1 MALGEYLIT
10 YDIGTTGSKTCLYA
24 FDSQMI
30 LIDSV
35 LRDYSLHILAGG
47 GAEQDPEEW
56 WRAICESTRKILQR
70 NSMDPQQ
77 IRGISFCCQMQS
89 LVVVDKNGKHLRR
102 SMSYMDQRAVKQ
114 KQEGI
119 SSGVC
124 FSGYNAVRA
133 ISSLRITG
141 GLAASVKDPL
151 WKYKW
156 LEENEPHIF
165 EKIYKWLD
173 VKEYLLM
180 RSTGRFCMTED
191 SAFGTFLYDS
201 RPGKKEWS
209 HSLCRTFGVNP
220 EHLPE
225 IIAASENAGG
235 LLAVAASELGLS
247 AGTPVFGGA
256 GDPSAL
262 ALGSGA
268 IDEGETHIYVGTSGW
283 VSTVVKKRLVD
294 INHFIASVISSR
306 PGYYNYFAEQET
318 SGKCLEWV
326 KNHLALDEIGVYLD
340 KIEITDRPEAQYR
353 SMLDYLSD
361 VIKDATPGCD
371 GLIFTPWL
379 HGNRS
384 PFEDENVRGM
394 FFNLS
399 LETGKRAMI
408 RSVVEGICF
417 HKKWL
422 LESIEK
428 KAATSDSIRF
438 VGGGAISDV
447 TSQIMADIIERPI
460 EAVADPQNAGAAG
473 AAIICGVGL
482 GLLSDFSEGKKAIK
496 VRKVFTPKPEN
507 RDNYRRNF
515 KAFKSLY
522 YQNKRTFAQLNK
534 QVNTG

>member
-1 MALGEYLIT
+1 
-10 YDIGTTGSKTCLYA
+10 
-24 FDSQMI
+24 MI
-30 LIDSV
+30 LVDSV
-35 LRDYSLHILAGG
+35 LREYPLHILSGG

-56 WRAICESTRKILQR
+56 WRAICASTREILQR
-70 NSMDPQQ
+70 NSLAAQQ
-77 IRGISFCCQMQS
+77 ISGLSFCCQMQG
-89 LVVVDKNGKHLRR
+89 LVVVDKNGKLLRR
-102 SMSYMDQRAVKQ
+102 AMSYMDQRAVEQ
-114 KQEGI
+114 KRKGI
-119 SSGVC
+119 SSGIC
-124 FSGYNAVRA
+124 FSGYNAARA
-133 ISSLRITG
+133 LSSLRITG

-156 LEENEPHIF
+156 LQENEPRIF
-165 EKIYKWLD
+165 EKVHKWLD
-173 VKEYLLM
+173 VKEYLLL

-209 HSLCRTFGVNP
+209 NSLCRTFGVNP

-225 IIAASENAGG
+225 IIGATDNAGG
-235 LLAVAASELGLS
+235 LLSEAAAELGLT

-256 GDPSAL
+256 GDASAL

-268 IDEGETHIYVGTSGW
+268 SEEGDTHIYVGTSGW

-294 INHFIASVISSR
+294 TKHFIASVIGSR

-340 KIEITDRPEAQYR
+340 KKEITDQPEAKYR

-361 VIKDATPGCD
+361 VIGEGTPGCD

-384 PFEDENVRGM
+384 PFEDDKARGM

-428 KAATSDSIRF
+428 KAATSNSIRF

-447 TSQIMADIIERPI
+447 TCQIMADIIERPI
-460 EAVADPQNAGAAG
+460 ETVANPQNAGAAG
-473 AAIICGVGL
+473 AAIICGIGL

-496 VRKVFTPKPEN
+496 VDKVFEPNLGN
-507 RDNYRRNF
+507 RDIYCRNF
-515 KAFKSLY
+515 QAFKSLY
-522 YQNKRTFAQLNK
+522 RQNKRIFALLN
-534 QVNTG
+534 

>member
-1 MALGEYLIT
+1 MTQGAYLIT

-24 FDSQMI
+24 FDAQM
-30 LIDSV
+30 LLVDSV
-35 LRDYSLHILAGG
+35 LREYSLHILSRG
-47 GAEQDPEEW
+47 GAEQDPDEW
-56 WRAICESTRKILQR
+56 WRAICESSREILQR
-70 NSMDPQQ
+70 NSLAPQQ
-77 IRGISFCCQMQS
+77 IRGISFCCQMQG
-89 LVVVDKNGKHLRR
+89 LVVVDRAGQPLRR
-102 SMSYMDQRAVKQ
+102 AMSYMDQRAVEQ
-114 KQEGI
+114 KRKGI
-119 SSGVC
+119 SSGIR
-124 FSGYNAVRA
+124 FSGYNAARA
-133 ISSLRITG
+133 LSSLRITG

-156 LEENEPHIF
+156 LEENEPRTF
-165 EKIYKWLD
+165 EKIHKWLD
-173 VKEYLLM
+173 VKEYLLL
-180 RSTGRFCMTED
+180 RATGRFCMTED

-220 EHLPE
+220 DHLPE
-225 IIAASENAGG
+225 IIGATENAGG
-235 LLAVAASELGLS
+235 LLPEAAAELGLT

-256 GDPSAL
+256 GDASAL

-268 IDEGETHIYVGTSGW
+268 IDEGDTHIYVGTSGW

-294 INHFIASVISSR
+294 FNHFIASVIGSR

-340 KIEITDRPEAQYR
+340 KKEITDQPEAQYR
-353 SMLDYLSD
+353 SMFDYLSE

-384 PFEDENVRGM
+384 PFEDDKARGM

-399 LETGKRAMI
+399 LETGKGAMI

-422 LESIEK
+422 LDSIEK

-460 EAVADPQNAGAAG
+460 EVVADPQNAGAAG
-473 AAIICGVGL
+473 AAIVCGVGL

-496 VRKVFTPKPEN
+496 VRRVFEPN
-507 RDNYRRNF
+507 LLHQDNYRRNF

-522 YQNKRTFAQLNK
+522 RQNKRTFALLN
-534 QVNTG
+534 